1 MTIIEQQPIIKR
13 TQNFIDRYDM
23 KVKYLASKTN
33 IPQNNLSKF
42 ISGKAV
48 LYAPQYERLMAFM
61 DEWDRRMVGFAAL
74 EN

>member
-23 KVKYLASKTN
+23 KVKYLANKTN

-42 ISGKAV
+42 ISGKAI
-48 LYAPQYERLMAFM
+48 LYIPQYERLTAFM